1 MNKKLFKNLSFGL
14 IIIIAAC
21 SGRIN
26 SLYFS
31 DYPLT
36 TGKVS
41 SQSGKFSVL
50 LPKGWFIAEDN
61 DLRINEIWLIKE
73 DYSASISF
81 IPINVDS
88 STADQLVLGGLQELK
103 RLNIAF
109 RKAKV
114 GNASFSILNEE
125 FFQVNDT
132 EFFAYEYTTED
143 HAKIRVVLFKFN
155 GKFYECSA
163 SSSNSQNSE
172 ELFNVQNTIL
182 ATIQ

>member
-1 MNKKLFKNLSFGL
+1 MNKKFFKYLSIGL
-14 IIIIAAC
+14 IVIISAC

-36 TGKVS
+36 SGKVS
-41 SQSGKFSVL
+41 SQSGAISVL

-61 DLRINEIWLIKE
+61 EFRINEIWLIKE

-88 STADQLVLGGLQELK
+88 STANQLVIGGLPELK
-103 RLNIAF
+103 RLNFAF

-114 GNASFSILNEE
+114 GNAPLSFLNEE
-125 FFQVNDT
+125 FFQVNHT
-132 EFFAYEYTTED
+132 KFLAYEYTGQGNS
-143 HAKIRVVLFKFN
+143 KIRVVLFKFKD
-155 GKFYECSA
+155 KFYECTA

>member
-1 MNKKLFKNLSFGL
+1 MNKNLLKYLLLLSITIL
-14 IIIIAAC
+14 SAC
-21 SGRIN
+21 AGGVN

-41 SQSGKFSVL
+41 SQSGSFSVL

-61 DLRINEIWLIKE
+61 ELRINEIWLIKE

-88 STADQLVLGGLQELK
+88 STASQLAAGGLQELK

-109 RKAKV
+109 RKAKI
-114 GNASFSILNEE
+114 GNKPVSIFNEE
-125 FFQVNDT
+125 LFQINSND
-132 EFFAYEYTTED
+132 FLAYEYPDENN
-143 HAKIRVVLFKFN
+143 AKIRVVLFKFE

-163 SSSNSQNSE
+163 IPASAQNLE
-172 ELFNVQNTIL
+172 ELFNIQNTL
-182 ATIQ
+182 LTSIQ